1 MGSGFSNIYFKSNEV
16 KNSSWMEL
24 EGLKR
29 TVTTL
34 KDAGLSIRTLI
45 TDRHKQIGSYVK
57 KELHDTSIIT
67 TSVAQLRYP
76 ICAEQSRA
84 FSYWGMLTRCA
95 GHAG

>member
-1 MGSGFSNIYFKSNEV
+1 MGCGFSNIYFKSNEV

-29 TVTTL
+29 SVTTL

-57 KELHDTSIIT
+57 KELHDTKQYHDIWHVAKGRKHD
-67 TSVAQLRYP
+67 SVYRHLA
-76 ICAEQSRA
+76 I
-84 FSYWGMLTRCA
+84 
-95 GHAG
+95 

>member
-1 MGSGFSNIYFKSNEV
+1 MKETSKKKLYAYYMGSGFSNIYFKSIEV

-57 KELHDTSIIT
+57 KELPDTKHYHDIWHVAKGSKHD
-67 TSVAQLRYP
+67 SV
-76 ICAEQSRA
+76 
-84 FSYWGMLTRCA
+84 
-95 GHAG
+95 

>member
-1 MGSGFSNIYFKSNEV
+1 MGCGFSNTYFKSNEV

-45 TDRHKQIGSYVK
+45 ADCHKQIGSYVK
-57 KELHDTSIIT
+57 KELHDIWHVAKGRKHN
-67 TSVAQLRYP
+67 SVYRHLAIQR
-76 ICAEQSRA
+76 RGA
-84 FSYWGMLTRCA
+84 FWKLCVSEIN
-95 GHAG
+95 